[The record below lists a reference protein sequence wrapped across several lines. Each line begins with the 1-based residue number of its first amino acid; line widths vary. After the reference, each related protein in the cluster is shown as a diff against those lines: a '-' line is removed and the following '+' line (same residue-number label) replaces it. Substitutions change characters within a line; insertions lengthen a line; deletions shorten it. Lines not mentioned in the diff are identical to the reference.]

1 MHPEHLNFAW
11 ILQVLHTQ
19 IFAILQPNVIKTKIN
34 TS

>member
-1 MHPEHLNFAW
+1 MHSEHLNFAW
-11 ILQVLHTQ
+11 ILEVLPIQ